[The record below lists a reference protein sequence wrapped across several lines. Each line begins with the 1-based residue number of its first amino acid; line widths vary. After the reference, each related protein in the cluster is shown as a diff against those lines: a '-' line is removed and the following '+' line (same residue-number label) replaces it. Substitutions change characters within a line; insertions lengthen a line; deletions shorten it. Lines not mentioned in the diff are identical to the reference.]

1 VEAVMLN
8 PGGDSPMIWLVA
20 LASVG
25 LLVGFAWLHRI
36 ASLDDDPDGSSFRS
50 GGRRHRRASRIPDAP
65 DMPTRGWLLT
75 RGAIVIG
82 AAAVAFALVGPVVMR
97 RWIPAFETG
106 AIGVLLW
113 VAAILAA
120 AVGTGWMI
128 RIAVHGPEDG
138 PARWRSRR

>member
-1 VEAVMLN
+1 
-8 PGGDSPMIWLVA
+8 
-20 LASVG
+20 
-25 LLVGFAWLHRI
+25 
-36 ASLDDDPDGSSFRS
+36 
-50 GGRRHRRASRIPDAP
+50 
-65 DMPTRGWLLT
+65 MPTRGWLLT